1 MADGWGAVPLQ
12 QMIHQ
17 KKAQPK
23 LPPSAADTLPSVWN
37 LCHCLLITASF
48 RGSAARGSF
57 FPLLEGQ
64 REPGLCQAPEWR
76 TSRKLMSCPFSRLAL
91 RTPRWSKIGKKGNLF
106 LVIPKKKKQTKGNLN
121 NLRFSPSSV
130 SWDMEIERLD
140 SSLLILSGREGGED
154 GGKQIALH

>member
-1 MADGWGAVPLQ
+1 
-12 QMIHQ
+12 
-17 KKAQPK
+17 
-23 LPPSAADTLPSVWN
+23 
-37 LCHCLLITASF
+37 
-48 RGSAARGSF
+48 
-57 FPLLEGQ
+57 
-64 REPGLCQAPEWR
+64 
-76 TSRKLMSCPFSRLAL
+76 MSCPFSRLAL